1 MRLFVAIRL
10 SDELKKDL
18 IGTMHV
24 LKKLG
29 VKGSYVPADNLHVTL
44 AFIGET
50 SEPEKVKE
58 ALAAVERKPFRL
70 SLSELGCFGDT
81 LWIGAKGN
89 QGLSGAARSVREAL
103 DAAEISYDQKKF
115 VPHVTLIRKA
125 AGNWQRAKA
134 PKSEMMVKSISLMKS
149 EEKNGKRVYT
159 EVMTL

>member
-10 SDELKKDL
+10 SDELKKEL

-50 SEPEKVKE
+50 SEPERVKE
-58 ALAAVERKPFRL
+58 ALSTVKWKAFRL
-70 SLSELGCFGDT
+70 SLAELGCFGDT
-81 LWIGAKGN
+81 LWVGTKGN

-103 DAAEISYDQKKF
+103 DAAGISYDQQKF
-115 VPHVTLIRKA
+115 VPHITVVRKA

-134 PKSEMMVKSISLMKS
+134 PKTEMMVKNISLMKS
-149 EEKNGKRVYT
+149 EVEDGKRVYT
-159 EVMTL
+159 EIMSI

>member
-10 SDELKKDL
+10 SDELRKDL

-58 ALAAVERKPFRL
+58 ALAAVKVKPFRL

-81 LWIGAKGN
+81 LWVGAKGN

>member
-58 ALAAVERKPFRL
+58 ALAAVEWKPFRL

>member
-10 SDELKKDL
+10 SDELRKDL

-58 ALAAVERKPFRL
+58 ALAAVKWKSFRL

-81 LWIGAKGN
+81 LWVGAKGN

-159 EVMTL
+159 EVMAL